1 MADAFAPQ
9 INPFAAPTM
18 AASPS
23 QSKGSTYAPATS
35 DPETLR
41 KRRELA
47 SRLFQAKQAGKTMGE
62 AVSSETGVD
71 IGNIQQGA
79 VDMAG
84 GTGLSE
90 SEIAGFAERLYAG
103 KYDTAKKGSVFEQQE
118 RAAQEA
124 SKAAGAFGGDN
135 WRGQSSTDKA
145 MTEPL
150 RQQASQPTQ
159 TPLLDQYAEYQKSPI
174 GSTPMGASGLGRGP
188 SPTGGTRIGGMSQS
202 ERMRAIT
209 ANNLLR
215 DAAERRRQQAQLTAE
230 ERGFNRIYASP
241 KTTAL

>member
-135 WRGQSSTDKA
+135 WRGQSSTDK
-145 MTEPL
+145 
-150 RQQASQPTQ
+150 TQ